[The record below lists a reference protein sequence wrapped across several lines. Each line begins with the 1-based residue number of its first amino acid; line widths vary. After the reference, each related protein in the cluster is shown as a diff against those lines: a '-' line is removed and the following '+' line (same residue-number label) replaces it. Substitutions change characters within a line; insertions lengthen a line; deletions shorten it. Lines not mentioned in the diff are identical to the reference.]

1 MNPRILMI
9 GGDNTSDRF
18 GAALASKIHELCPQA
33 TVYGVGGP
41 LMNDAGVRLL
51 SDISEIVSLGVLQ
64 SMRGSTVIKRLIARV
79 VETMDQEEPA
89 LVLQI
94 GLPVFGLK
102 ILEIARTRGIPVLY
116 YYTPFSRGLTHAD
129 LRKFCG
135 VVTKV
140 AAISRTEEAL
150 CRDAGLDVE
159 FVGHPLMDLAD
170 RSGDSQPSQ
179 GEAGHS
185 CRGQSCRCAA
195 WCQGSGSEKRP
206 ARCFEGPL
214 PVDQGSPRTADH
226 HFCRGHHPP
235 PLWWRKSLQNAHCSN
250 VRLERILTACSV
262 PQMRP
267 SRPLA
272 PRRWRPLCWG
282 VPSLAVYRVPHTTY
296 FAEKVLDRKPYMTI
310 TNKILRKDVIPEFIQ
325 GHVNHAKI
333 AAAMEELLYN
343 DAARRG
349 MLEALAPL
357 ERELGAPGSVERAVG
372 VVLEMAGCDGSDGTA

>member
-102 ILEIARTRGIPVLY
+102 ILEIARTRSIPVLY

-170 RSGDSQPSQ
+170 RSVTPSQ
-179 GEAGHS
+179 AREKLGI
-185 CRGQSCRCAA
+185 AA
-195 WCQGSGSEKRP
+195 EGRVAAVLPGAREVEVKNVLPAVLKALCQLTKDHPELQIIISAAATIRTTLVEKI
-206 ARCFEGPL
+206 
-214 PVDQGSPRTADH
+214 
-226 HFCRGHHPP
+226 
-235 PLWWRKSLQNAHCSN
+235 LQNALQQRAPGAGYLLRAQCRRCGHHVHWHRAAGGLFAGS
-250 VRLERILTACSV
+250 AF
-262 PQMRP
+262 
-267 SRPLA
+267 
-272 PRRWRPLCWG
+272 PRR
-282 VPSLAVYRVPHTTY
+282 VPRAPHY
-296 FAEKVLDRKPYMTI
+296 LFRRKGAGSQALYDHNQQDFAK
-310 TNKILRKDVIPEFIQ
+310 
-325 GHVNHAKI
+325 
-333 AAAMEELLYN
+333 
-343 DAARRG
+343 
-349 MLEALAPL
+349 
-357 ERELGAPGSVERAVG
+357 
-372 VVLEMAGCDGSDGTA
+372 GCNT

>member
-170 RSGDSQPSQ
+170 RSVTPSQ
-179 GEAGHS
+179 AREKLGI
-185 CRGQSCRCAA
+185 AA
-195 WCQGSGSEKRP
+195 EGRVAAVLPGAREVEVKNVLPAVLKALCQLTKDHPELQIIISAAATIRTTLVEKI
-206 ARCFEGPL
+206 
-214 PVDQGSPRTADH
+214 
-226 HFCRGHHPP
+226 
-235 PLWWRKSLQNAHCSN
+235 LQNAHCSN
-250 VRLERILTACSV
+250 VRLERDTYCVLSAADAAITSIGTASLEA
-262 PQMRP
+262 
-267 SRPLA
+267 SL
-272 PRRWRPLCWG
+272 LG

-343 DAARRG
+343 DAARQG

-372 VVLEMAGCDGSDGTA
+372 VGLEMAGCDGSDGTA